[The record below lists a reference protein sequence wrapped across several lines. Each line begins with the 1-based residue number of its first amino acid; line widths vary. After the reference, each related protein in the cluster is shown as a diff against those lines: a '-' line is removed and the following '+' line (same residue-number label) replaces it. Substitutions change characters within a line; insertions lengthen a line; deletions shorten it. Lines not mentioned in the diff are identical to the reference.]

1 MSKVA
6 EQQSAFQGPVEN
18 VLEQVDSALAV
29 LAVTGDGHLVARAE
43 RKDIPSKRM
52 AAMGSSLMSLG
63 NTITRELSMGSCRNV
78 ISENEEG
85 VVVFMQITPKT
96 VLVSVASDNAALGML
111 LSASRRCIDKINEN
125 LKSQ

>member
-1 MSKVA
+1 MS
-6 EQQSAFQGPVEN
+6 EQVEHVSAYQEPVES

-43 RKDIPSKRM
+43 RKDIPSTRM

-63 NTITRELSMGSCRNV
+63 NTITKELSMGNCKNV

-96 VLVSVASDNAALGML
+96 VLVSVASDTAALGML
-111 LSASRRCIDKINEN
+111 LSASRRCIDKINDNLEN
-125 LKSQ
+125 Q